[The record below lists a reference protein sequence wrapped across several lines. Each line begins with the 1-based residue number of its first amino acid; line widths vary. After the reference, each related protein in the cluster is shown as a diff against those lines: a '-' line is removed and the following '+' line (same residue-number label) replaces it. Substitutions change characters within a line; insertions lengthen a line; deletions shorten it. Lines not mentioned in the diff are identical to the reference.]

1 MLSTTETFDTAI
13 KKYSRNI
20 KAKISFSNMTIEGT
34 EIKDISITNNL
45 LTGEEFEIGTFITS
59 IATVTILNEE
69 VYQSLEG
76 KECNIYVGAI
86 TSAGTEYINMGIFK
100 VTKETIKDQLITL
113 ELEDRTSKFDKAFKQ
128 NITYP
133 ATLKQIVGN
142 VCNQVGV
149 NLSSDFYNSSYKIL
163 EDPKLEEGTTCR
175 SIIAAVAELMGGYA
189 RISPTGKL
197 EFFNLEKP
205 SSLYCF
211 SGDENLYASDDE
223 KINSGSLDKILID
236 RNMYYSLDV
245 AKNETETITKV
256 SIMTDNIYSSKGND
270 NGKNYVIDNNIL
282 ITTHENKELLTSI
295 YNKLVGLSY
304 KSINMKWQG
313 NPSYQIGDNVTIYDG
328 KVFHNTYIMSR
339 KLSFNGGLT
348 EEYSASGKSKEEDST
363 QVQGTISQQVKR
375 ANVQIDFMNKQIEM
389 RVKEDDL
396 ETIVTQNAES
406 WNLSINGKLKGTN
419 YNFDGEGMTITNG
432 DITVKN
438 EKDETVMWVD
448 DETGLLSVNA
458 LEVFGDGGNTVNFH
472 GNGGKAVNFRS
483 DDNKSLFLNFY
494 RGQSGS
500 EDANPRIGIYAA
512 DNLSDRSNQL
522 WVEPSG
528 KNGGTPMVIIRGR
541 DSTIEVNEKAMLQV
555 IGEIQ
560 CVGDLT
566 IKHGDNTM
574 NVLTLIQNLQ
584 EEVAELKAKLNS

>member
-1 MLSTTETFDTAI
+1 MLNTTESFDTSL

-20 KAKISFSNMTIEGT
+20 KAKISFPNMVLEGT

-86 TSAGTEYINMGIFK
+86 TSAGTEYINMGIYR

-113 ELEDRTSKFDKAFKQ
+113 ELEDRTSKFDKEFKQ

-133 ATLKQIVGN
+133 ATLKQIVES

-149 NLSSDFYNSSYKIL
+149 NLNGDFYNSSYKIL

-175 SIIAAVAELMGGYA
+175 SVIAAVAELTGGYA
-189 RISPTGKL
+189 RINSQGKL

-205 SSLYCF
+205 SSLYSF
-211 SGDENLYASDDE
+211 AGDENLYASNDE

>member
-1 MLSTTETFDTAI
+1 MLNITETFNAAI
-13 KKYSRNI
+13 KKYSRNL
-20 KAKISFSNMTIEGT
+20 KAKISFSNMDLEGT

-45 LTGEEFEIGTFITS
+45 LTGEEFEVGTFITS

-76 KECNIYVGAI
+76 RECNIYIGAV
-86 TSAGTEYINMGIFK
+86 TNVGTEYINMGIYRI
-100 VTKETIKDQLITL
+100 TKETIKDQLITL
-113 ELEDRTSKFDKAFKQ
+113 ELEDRTSKFDKEFKQ

-133 ATLKQIVGN
+133 ATLKQIVEN

-149 NLSSDFYNSSYKIL
+149 SLSSDFYNSSYKII

-175 SIIAAVAELMGGYA
+175 SIIAAVAELTGGYA
-189 RISPTGKL
+189 RINNQGKL

-211 SGDENLYASDDE
+211 SGDENLYASNDE

-236 RNMYYSLDV
+236 RNMYYDLDV

-304 KSINMKWQG
+304 KSISMKWQG
-313 NPSYQIGDNVTIYDG
+313 NPSYQIGDNITVYDG

-375 ANVQIDFMNKQIEM
+375 ANVQIDFLNKQIEM

-438 EKDETVMWVD
+438 ANDETVMWVD

-458 LEVFGDGGNTVNFH
+458 LKVFGEGGNTVNFE
-472 GNGGKAVNFRS
+472 GKGGKAINFKS
-483 DDNKSLFLNFY
+483 DDAKSLFMNFL
-494 RGQSGS
+494 RGS
-500 EDANPRIGIYAA
+500 DTCTRIGVYAQDA
-512 DNLSDRSNQL
+512 LSERSYQLFIEPGSNTSDN
-522 WVEPSG
+522 E
-528 KNGGTPMVIIRGR
+528 PMVIIRGAN
-541 DSTIEVNEKAMLQV
+541 STSTENEQCILQV
-555 IGEIQ
+555 
-560 CVGDLT
+560 
-566 IKHGDNTM
+566 HGDVEAVRGLYVGSGENKV
-574 NVLTLIQNLQ
+574 NII
-584 EEVAELKAKLNS
+584 EEINKLKAAIVALGGTV

>member
-1 MLSTTETFDTAI
+1 MLNTTETFNSAI

-20 KAKISFSNMTIEGT
+20 KAKISFSNMTLEGT

-76 KECNIYVGAI
+76 KECNIYIGAI
-86 TSAGTEYINMGIFK
+86 TSAGTEYINMGIYRI
-100 VTKETIKDQLITL
+100 TKETIKDQLITL
-113 ELEDRTSKFDKAFKQ
+113 ELEDRTSKFDKEFKQ

-133 ATLKQIVGN
+133 ATLKQIVEN

-149 NLSSDFYNSSYKIL
+149 SLSSDFYNSSYKII

-175 SIIAAVAELMGGYA
+175 SVIAAVAELTGGYA
-189 RISPTGKL
+189 RINPVGKL

-205 SSLYCF
+205 SNLYCF
-211 SGDENLYASDDE
+211 AGDGNYASDDE

-236 RNMYYSLDV
+236 RNMYYDLDV

-304 KSINMKWQG
+304 KSISMKWQG
-313 NPSYQIGDNVTIYDG
+313 NPSYQIGDNITVYDG

-406 WNLSINGKLKGTN
+406 WKLSINGKVKGTN
-419 YNFDGEGMTITNG
+419 YEMDGENLTITNG
-432 DITVKN
+432 GIVIKN
-438 EKDETVMWVD
+438 SNDETVMWVTAD
-448 DETGLLSVNA
+448 GYMATTGLQV
-458 LEVFGDGGNTVNFH
+458 T
-472 GNGGKAVNFRS
+472 GNGKKFINFQS
-483 DDNKSLFLNFY
+483 DDNNAVFAYFKS
-494 RGQSGS
+494 SGS
-500 EDANPRIGIYAA
+500 QSRIGNYDNNKTFFIETGNEDGTEPTLVFRDIFSTTEENKPVLLDIYG
-512 DNLSDRSNQL
+512 DIK
-522 WVEPSG
+522 V
-528 KNGGTPMVIIRGR
+528 NGVSFNALVQAVR
-541 DSTIEVNEKAMLQV
+541 DL
-555 IGEIQ
+555 G
-560 CVGDLT
+560 GD
-566 IKHGDNTM
+566 I
-574 NVLTLIQNLQ
+574 
-584 EEVAELKAKLNS
+584 

>member
-1 MLSTTETFDTAI
+1 M
-13 KKYSRNI
+13 
-20 KAKISFSNMTIEGT
+20 
-34 EIKDISITNNL
+34 
-45 LTGEEFEIGTFITS
+45 
-59 IATVTILNEE
+59 
-69 VYQSLEG
+69 
-76 KECNIYVGAI
+76 
-86 TSAGTEYINMGIFK
+86 
-100 VTKETIKDQLITL
+100 
-113 ELEDRTSKFDKAFKQ
+113 
-128 NITYP
+128 
-133 ATLKQIVGN
+133 
-142 VCNQVGV
+142 
-149 NLSSDFYNSSYKIL
+149 
-163 EDPKLEEGTTCR
+163 
-175 SIIAAVAELMGGYA
+175 
-189 RISPTGKL
+189 
-197 EFFNLEKP
+197 
-205 SSLYCF
+205 
-211 SGDENLYASDDE
+211 
-223 KINSGSLDKILID
+223 
-236 RNMYYSLDV
+236 
-245 AKNETETITKV
+245 
-256 SIMTDNIYSSKGND
+256 
-270 NGKNYVIDNNIL
+270 
-282 ITTHENKELLTSI
+282 
-295 YNKLVGLSY
+295 
-304 KSINMKWQG
+304 
-313 NPSYQIGDNVTIYDG
+313 
-328 KVFHNTYIMSR
+328 
-339 KLSFNGGLT
+339 
-348 EEYSASGKSKEEDST
+348 
-363 QVQGTISQQVKR
+363 QGTISQQVKR

>member
-1 MLSTTETFDTAI
+1 MLSTTETFDTSI

-20 KAKISFSNMTIEGT
+20 KAKISFSNMDLEGT

-59 IATVTILNEE
+59 IAAVTIINAE

-76 KECNIYVGAI
+76 RECNIYIGAI
-86 TSAGTEYINMGIFK
+86 TSVGTEYINMGIYK

-113 ELEDRTSKFDKAFKQ
+113 EMEDRTSRFDKEFK

-133 ATLKQIVGN
+133 ATLKQIVEN

-149 NLSSDFYNSSYKIL
+149 SLSSDFYNSSYKIL

-175 SIIAAVAELMGGYA
+175 SVIAAVAELTGGYA
-189 RISPTGKL
+189 RINPAGKL

-205 SSLYCF
+205 SNLYCF
-211 SGDENLYASDDE
+211 AGDGNYASDDE

-236 RNMYYSLDV
+236 RNMYYDLDV

-304 KSINMKWQG
+304 KSISMKWQG
-313 NPSYQIGDNVTIYDG
+313 NPSYQIGDNITVYDG

-339 KLSFNGGLT
+339 KLTFNGGLT

-406 WNLSINGKLKGTN
+406 WKLSINGKVKGTN
-419 YNFDGEGMTITNG
+419 YEMDGENLTITNG
-432 DITVKN
+432 GIVIKN
-438 EKDETVMWVD
+438 SNDETVMWVTAD
-448 DETGLLSVNA
+448 GYMATTGLQV
-458 LEVFGDGGNTVNFH
+458 T
-472 GNGGKAVNFRS
+472 GNGKKFINFQS
-483 DDNKSLFLNFY
+483 DDNNAVFAYFKS
-494 RGQSGS
+494 SGS
-500 EDANPRIGIYAA
+500 QSRVGNYENNKTFFIETGNEDGTEPTLVFRDIFSTTEENKPVLLDIYG
-512 DNLSDRSNQL
+512 DIK
-522 WVEPSG
+522 V
-528 KNGGTPMVIIRGR
+528 NGVSFNALVQAVR
-541 DSTIEVNEKAMLQV
+541 DLGGAI
-555 IGEIQ
+555 
-560 CVGDLT
+560 
-566 IKHGDNTM
+566 
-574 NVLTLIQNLQ
+574 
-584 EEVAELKAKLNS
+584 

>member
-1 MLSTTETFDTAI
+1 MLNTTESFDTSME
-13 KKYSRNI
+13 KYSRNI
-20 KAKISFSNMTIEGT
+20 KVKISFPNMTLEGT

-86 TSAGTEYINMGIFK
+86 TSAGTEYINMGIYK
-100 VTKETIKDQLITL
+100 VTKETIKEQLITL
-113 ELEDRTSKFDKAFKQ
+113 ELEDRTSKFDKEFK
-128 NITYP
+128 NIKYP
-133 ATLKQIVGN
+133 ATLKQIAES

-149 NLSSDFYNSSYKIL
+149 SLNGDFYNSSYKIL

-175 SIIAAVAELMGGYA
+175 SIIAAVAELTGGYA
-189 RISPTGKL
+189 RINPAGKL

-205 SSLYCF
+205 SSLYSF
-211 SGDENLYASDDE
+211 AGDENLYASDDE

-236 RNMYYSLDV
+236 RNMYYSLDA

-270 NGKNYVIDNNIL
+270 NGKNYIINNNIL

-313 NPSYQIGDNVTIYDG
+313 NPSYQIGDNITVYDG

-406 WNLSINGKLKGTN
+406 WNLSINGKLSGKT
-419 YNFDGEGMTITNG
+419 YTFDGDGFTLGSTDNGSTAIHTNEYSRWKHEDGEYTEANATGFYRNGRPYHTLMASGTQITGGSAGVYPKTITVQLPEEFKGASFVVVPSIQDFSGSGEAIEYLHRLYLNIDSYDYGNG
-432 DITVKN
+432 TFTATGYWTAIRDNAGVIETN
-438 EKDETVMWVD
+438 EKELRW
-448 DETGLLSVNA
+448 SWIA
-458 LEVFGDGGNTVNFH
+458 IGG
-472 GNGGKAVNFRS
+472 R
-483 DDNKSLFLNFY
+483 
-494 RGQSGS
+494 
-500 EDANPRIGIYAA
+500 
-512 DNLSDRSNQL
+512 
-522 WVEPSG
+522 
-528 KNGGTPMVIIRGR
+528 
-541 DSTIEVNEKAMLQV
+541 
-555 IGEIQ
+555 
-560 CVGDLT
+560 
-566 IKHGDNTM
+566 
-574 NVLTLIQNLQ
+574 
-584 EEVAELKAKLNS
+584 

>member
-1 MLSTTETFDTAI
+1 
-13 KKYSRNI
+13 
-20 KAKISFSNMTIEGT
+20 
-34 EIKDISITNNL
+34 
-45 LTGEEFEIGTFITS
+45 
-59 IATVTILNEE
+59 
-69 VYQSLEG
+69 
-76 KECNIYVGAI
+76 
-86 TSAGTEYINMGIFK
+86 MGIYR

-113 ELEDRTSKFDKAFKQ
+113 ELEDRTSKFDKEFKQ

-149 NLSSDFYNSSYKIL
+149 SLNGDFYNSSYKII

-175 SIIAAVAELMGGYA
+175 SVIAAVAELMGGYA

-205 SSLYCF
+205 SNLYCF
-211 SGDENLYASDDE
+211 SGDGNYASNDE

-313 NPSYQIGDNVTIYDG
+313 NPSYQIGDNITVYDG

>member
-1 MLSTTETFDTAI
+1 MLSTTETFNIAI

-20 KAKISFSNMTIEGT
+20 KAKISFSNMDLEGT

-59 IATVTILNEE
+59 IAAVTIINAE

-76 KECNIYVGAI
+76 RECNIYIGAI
-86 TSAGTEYINMGIFK
+86 TSAGTEYINMGIYRI
-100 VTKETIKDQLITL
+100 TKETIKDQLITL
-113 ELEDRTSKFDKAFKQ
+113 ELEDRTSKFDKEFKQ

-133 ATLKQIVGN
+133 ATLKQIVEN

-149 NLSSDFYNSSYKIL
+149 SLSSDFYNSSYKII

-175 SIIAAVAELMGGYA
+175 SVIAAVAELTGGYA
-189 RISPTGKL
+189 RINPTGKL

-205 SSLYCF
+205 SNLYCF
-211 SGDENLYASDDE
+211 SGDGNYASNDE

-313 NPSYQIGDNVTIYDG
+313 NPSYQIGDNITVYDG

-375 ANVQIDFMNKQIEM
+375 ANVQIDFLNKQIEM

-406 WNLSINGKLKGTN
+406 WNLSINGKVKGTN
-419 YNFDGEGMTITNG
+419 YNLDGDNMTITNAG
-432 DITVKN
+432 IVIQDSDGNK
-438 EKDETVMWVD
+438 VMWVAD
-448 DETGLLSVNA
+448 SGYLSCSGLEVVGDGKKFVNFQSNNNDAVFAYFKSSGSQSRIGNYDNNKTFFIETGNEDGTEPTLVFRDIFSTTEENKPVLLDIYGDIKVNGVSFNA
-458 LEVFGDGGNTVNFH
+458 LVQAVRDLGGD
-472 GNGGKAVNFRS
+472 
-483 DDNKSLFLNFY
+483 
-494 RGQSGS
+494 
-500 EDANPRIGIYAA
+500 I
-512 DNLSDRSNQL
+512 
-522 WVEPSG
+522 
-528 KNGGTPMVIIRGR
+528 
-541 DSTIEVNEKAMLQV
+541 
-555 IGEIQ
+555 
-560 CVGDLT
+560 
-566 IKHGDNTM
+566 
-574 NVLTLIQNLQ
+574 
-584 EEVAELKAKLNS
+584 

>member
-1 MLSTTETFDTAI
+1 MLNTTETFDNAI

-20 KAKISFSNMTIEGT
+20 KAKISFSNMDLEGT
-34 EIKDISITNNL
+34 EIKDINITNNL

-59 IATVTILNEE
+59 IAAVTIINAE

-76 KECNIYVGAI
+76 RECNIYIGAI
-86 TSAGTEYINMGIFK
+86 TSAGTEYINMGIYRI
-100 VTKETIKDQLITL
+100 TKETIKDQLITL
-113 ELEDRTSKFDKAFKQ
+113 ELDDRTSKFDKEFKQ

-133 ATLKQIVGN
+133 VTLKQIVEN

-149 NLSSDFYNSSYKIL
+149 SLSSDFYNSSYKIP
-163 EDPKLEEGTTCR
+163 EDPELEEGTTCR
-175 SIIAAVAELMGGYA
+175 SVIAAVAELTGGYA
-189 RISPTGKL
+189 RINPAGKL

-205 SSLYCF
+205 SNLYCF
-211 SGDENLYASDDE
+211 AGDGNYAGDDE

-304 KSINMKWQG
+304 KSISMKWQG
-313 NPSYQIGDNVTIYDG
+313 NPSYQIGDNITIYDG

-406 WNLSINGKLKGTN
+406 WKLSINGKVKGTN
-419 YNFDGEGMTITNG
+419 YEMDGENLTITNG
-432 DITVKN
+432 GIVIKN
-438 EKDETVMWVD
+438 SNDETVMWVTAD
-448 DETGLLSVNA
+448 GYMATTGLQV
-458 LEVFGDGGNTVNFH
+458 T
-472 GNGGKAVNFRS
+472 GNGKKFINFQS
-483 DDNKSLFLNFY
+483 DDNNAVFAYFKSN
-494 RGQSGS
+494 GSQSRVGNYENNKTFFIETGN
-500 EDANPRIGIYAA
+500 EDGTEPTLVFRDIFSTTEENKPVILDIYG
-512 DNLSDRSNQL
+512 DIK
-522 WVEPSG
+522 V
-528 KNGGTPMVIIRGR
+528 NGVSFNALVQAVR
-541 DSTIEVNEKAMLQV
+541 DLGGAI
-555 IGEIQ
+555 
-560 CVGDLT
+560 
-566 IKHGDNTM
+566 
-574 NVLTLIQNLQ
+574 
-584 EEVAELKAKLNS
+584 

>member
-1 MLSTTETFDTAI
+1 MLNTTESFDTSI

-20 KAKISFSNMTIEGT
+20 KVKISFPNMTLEGT

-86 TSAGTEYINMGIFK
+86 TSAGTEYINMGIYK
-100 VTKETIKDQLITL
+100 VTKETIKDQLVTL
-113 ELEDRTSKFDKAFKQ
+113 EMEDRTSKFDKEFK

-133 ATLKQIVGN
+133 ATLKQIAES

-149 NLSSDFYNSSYKIL
+149 NLNGDFYNSSYKIL

-175 SIIAAVAELMGGYA
+175 SVIAAVAELTGGYA
-189 RISPTGKL
+189 RINPVGKL

-205 SSLYCF
+205 SNLYCF
-211 SGDENLYASDDE
+211 SGDENLYASDDG

-236 RNMYYSLDV
+236 RNMYYSLDI

-339 KLSFNGGLT
+339 KLTFNGGLT

>member
-1 MLSTTETFDTAI
+1 MLNVTETFNAAI
-13 KKYSRNI
+13 KKYSRNL
-20 KAKISFSNMTIEGT
+20 KAKISFSDMELEGT

-76 KECNIYVGAI
+76 RECSIYIGAI
-86 TSAGTEYINMGIFK
+86 TSAGIEYINMGIYRI
-100 VTKETIKDQLITL
+100 TKETIKDQLITL
-113 ELEDRTSKFDKAFKQ
+113 EMEDRTSKFDKEFKQ
-128 NITYP
+128 SITYP
-133 ATLKQIVGN
+133 ATLKQIVEN
-142 VCNQVGV
+142 VCNQAGV
-149 NLSSDFYNSSYKIL
+149 SLSSDFYNSSYKII
-163 EDPKLEEGTTCR
+163 EDPKLEESTTCR
-175 SIIAAVAELMGGYA
+175 SIIAAVAELTGGYA
-189 RISPTGKL
+189 RINNQGKL

-211 SGDENLYASDDE
+211 SGDENLYASNDE

-304 KSINMKWQG
+304 KSISMKWQG
-313 NPSYQIGDNVTIYDG
+313 NPSYQIGDNITVYDG

-339 KLSFNGGLT
+339 KLTFNGGLV

-438 EKDETVMWVD
+438 ANDETVMWVD

-458 LEVFGDGGNTVNFH
+458 LKVFGEGGNTVNFE
-472 GNGGKAVNFRS
+472 GKGGKAINFKS
-483 DDNKSLFLNFY
+483 DDAKSLFLNFL
-494 RGQSGS
+494 RGS
-500 EDANPRIGIYAA
+500 DTCTRIGVYAQDA
-512 DNLSDRSNQL
+512 LSERSYQLFIEPGSNTSDN
-522 WVEPSG
+522 E
-528 KNGGTPMVIIRGR
+528 PMVIIRGAN
-541 DSTIEVNEKAMLQV
+541 STVEANEQCILQV
-555 IGEIQ
+555 
-560 CVGDLT
+560 
-566 IKHGDNTM
+566 HGD
-574 NVLTLIQNLQ
+574 VQAVRGLYVGS
-584 EEVAELKAKLNS
+584 EENKVNIIEEINKLKAAIVALGGTV

>member
-20 KAKISFSNMTIEGT
+20 KAKISFSNMDLEGT

-76 KECNIYVGAI
+76 RECNIYIGAI
-86 TSAGTEYINMGIFK
+86 TSAGTEYINMGIYRI
-100 VTKETIKDQLITL
+100 TKETIKDQLITL
-113 ELEDRTSKFDKAFKQ
+113 ELEDRTSKFDKEFKQ

-133 ATLKQIVGN
+133 ATLKQIVEN

-149 NLSSDFYNSSYKIL
+149 SLSGDFYNSSYKII
-163 EDPKLEEGTTCR
+163 EDPKLEESTTCR
-175 SIIAAVAELMGGYA
+175 SVIAAVAELTGGYA
-189 RISPTGKL
+189 RINPTGKL

-205 SSLYCF
+205 SNLYCF
-211 SGDENLYASDDE
+211 AGDGNYASDDE

-304 KSINMKWQG
+304 KSISMKWQG
-313 NPSYQIGDNVTIYDG
+313 NPSYQIGDNITVYDG

-339 KLSFNGGLT
+339 KLNFNGGLT

-406 WNLSINGKLKGTN
+406 WKLSINGKVKGTN
-419 YNFDGEGMTITNG
+419 YEMDGENLTITNG
-432 DITVKN
+432 GIVIKN
-438 EKDETVMWVD
+438 SNDETVMWVTAD
-448 DETGLLSVNA
+448 GYMATTGLQVTGTGKK
-458 LEVFGDGGNTVNFH
+458 FINFQ
-472 GNGGKAVNFRS
+472 S
-483 DDNKSLFLNFY
+483 DDNNAVFAYFKS
-494 RGQSGS
+494 SGS
-500 EDANPRIGIYAA
+500 QSRVGNYDNNKTFFIETGNEDGTEPTLVFRDIFSTTEENKPVLLDIYG
-512 DNLSDRSNQL
+512 DIK
-522 WVEPSG
+522 V
-528 KNGGTPMVIIRGR
+528 NGVSFNALVQAVR
-541 DSTIEVNEKAMLQV
+541 DLGGAI
-555 IGEIQ
+555 
-560 CVGDLT
+560 
-566 IKHGDNTM
+566 
-574 NVLTLIQNLQ
+574 
-584 EEVAELKAKLNS
+584 

>member
-20 KAKISFSNMTIEGT
+20 KAKISFSNMTLEGT

-113 ELEDRTSKFDKAFKQ
+113 ELEDRTSKFDKEFKQ

-223 KINSGSLDKILID
+223 KINSGSLEKILID

-339 KLSFNGGLT
+339 KLTFNGGLT

-406 WNLSINGKLKGTN
+406 WNLSINGKLSGKT
-419 YNFDGEGMTITNG
+419 YTFDGDGFTLGSTDNGSTAIHTNEYSRWKHEDGEYTEANATGFYRNGRPYHTLMASGTQITGGSAGVYPKTITVQLPEEFKGASFVVVPSIQDFSGSGEAIEYLHRLYLNIDSYDYGNG
-432 DITVKN
+432 TFTATGYWTAIRDNAGVIETN
-438 EKDETVMWVD
+438 EKELRW
-448 DETGLLSVNA
+448 SWIA
-458 LEVFGDGGNTVNFH
+458 IGG
-472 GNGGKAVNFRS
+472 R
-483 DDNKSLFLNFY
+483 
-494 RGQSGS
+494 
-500 EDANPRIGIYAA
+500 
-512 DNLSDRSNQL
+512 
-522 WVEPSG
+522 
-528 KNGGTPMVIIRGR
+528 
-541 DSTIEVNEKAMLQV
+541 
-555 IGEIQ
+555 
-560 CVGDLT
+560 
-566 IKHGDNTM
+566 
-574 NVLTLIQNLQ
+574 
-584 EEVAELKAKLNS
+584 

>member
-20 KAKISFSNMTIEGT
+20 KAKISFSNMTLEGT

-59 IATVTILNEE
+59 IATVTIINAE

-76 KECNIYVGAI
+76 KECNIYIGAI
-86 TSAGTEYINMGIFK
+86 TSAGKEYINMGIYR

-113 ELEDRTSKFDKAFKQ
+113 EMEDRTSKFDKEFK

-133 ATLKQIVGN
+133 VTLKQIVEN

-149 NLSSDFYNSSYKIL
+149 SLSSDFYNSSYKIF

-175 SIIAAVAELMGGYA
+175 SVIAAVAELMGGYA

-211 SGDENLYASDDE
+211 SGDGNYASNDK

-245 AKNETETITKV
+245 TKNETETITKV

-313 NPSYQIGDNVTIYDG
+313 NPSYQIGDNITVYDG

-448 DETGLLSVNA
+448 DETGLLSVSA

>member
-1 MLSTTETFDTAI
+1 MLSTTETFDNAI

-20 KAKISFSNMTIEGT
+20 KAKISFSNMDLEGT
-34 EIKDISITNNL
+34 EIKDINITNNL

-59 IATVTILNEE
+59 IAAVTIINAE

-76 KECNIYVGAI
+76 RECNIYIGAI
-86 TSAGTEYINMGIFK
+86 TSAGTEYINMGIYRI
-100 VTKETIKDQLITL
+100 TKETIKDQLITL
-113 ELEDRTSKFDKAFKQ
+113 ELDDRTSKFDKEFKQ

-133 ATLKQIVGN
+133 VTLKQIVEN

-149 NLSSDFYNSSYKIL
+149 SLSSDFYNSSYKIP
-163 EDPKLEEGTTCR
+163 EDPELEEGTTCR
-175 SIIAAVAELMGGYA
+175 SVIAAVAELTGGYA
-189 RISPTGKL
+189 RINPAGKL

-205 SSLYCF
+205 SNLYCF
-211 SGDENLYASDDE
+211 AGDGNYAGDDE

-304 KSINMKWQG
+304 KSISMKWQG
-313 NPSYQIGDNVTIYDG
+313 NPSYQIGDNITIYDG

-406 WNLSINGKLKGTN
+406 WKLSINGKVKGTN
-419 YNFDGEGMTITNG
+419 YEMDGENLTITNG
-432 DITVKN
+432 GIVIKN
-438 EKDETVMWVD
+438 SNDETVMWVTAD
-448 DETGLLSVNA
+448 GYMATTGLQV
-458 LEVFGDGGNTVNFH
+458 T
-472 GNGGKAVNFRS
+472 GNGKKFINFQS
-483 DDNKSLFLNFY
+483 DDNNAVFAYFKSN
-494 RGQSGS
+494 GSQSRVGNYENNKTFFIETGN
-500 EDANPRIGIYAA
+500 EDGTEPTLVFRDIFSTTEENKPVILDIYG
-512 DNLSDRSNQL
+512 DIK
-522 WVEPSG
+522 V
-528 KNGGTPMVIIRGR
+528 NGVSFNALVQAVR
-541 DSTIEVNEKAMLQV
+541 DLGGAI
-555 IGEIQ
+555 
-560 CVGDLT
+560 
-566 IKHGDNTM
+566 
-574 NVLTLIQNLQ
+574 
-584 EEVAELKAKLNS
+584 

>member
-1 MLSTTETFDTAI
+1 MLSTTETFNSAI

-20 KAKISFSNMTIEGT
+20 KAKISFSNMTLEGT
-34 EIKDISITNNL
+34 EIKDINITNNL

-76 KECNIYVGAI
+76 KECNIYIGAI
-86 TSAGTEYINMGIFK
+86 TSAGTEYINMGIYRI
-100 VTKETIKDQLITL
+100 TKETIKDQLITL
-113 ELEDRTSKFDKAFKQ
+113 EMEDRTSKFDKEFKQ

-149 NLSSDFYNSSYKIL
+149 SLSSDFYNSSYKIL

-175 SIIAAVAELMGGYA
+175 SVIAAVAELMGGYA

-205 SSLYCF
+205 SNLYCF
-211 SGDENLYASDDE
+211 SGDGNYASNDE

-313 NPSYQIGDNVTIYDG
+313 NPSYQIGDNITVYDG

-406 WNLSINGKLKGTN
+406 WNLSINGKLSGKT
-419 YNFDGEGMTITNG
+419 YTFDGDGFTLGSTDNGSTAIHTNEYSRWKHEDGEYTEANATGFYRNGRPYHTLMASGTQITGGSAGVYPKTITVQLPKEFQGASFVVVPSIQDFSGSGEAIEYLHRLYLNIDSYDYSNG
-432 DITVKN
+432 TFTATGYWTAIRDNAGVIETN
-438 EKDETVMWVD
+438 EKELRW
-448 DETGLLSVNA
+448 SWIA
-458 LEVFGDGGNTVNFH
+458 IGG
-472 GNGGKAVNFRS
+472 R
-483 DDNKSLFLNFY
+483 
-494 RGQSGS
+494 
-500 EDANPRIGIYAA
+500 
-512 DNLSDRSNQL
+512 
-522 WVEPSG
+522 
-528 KNGGTPMVIIRGR
+528 
-541 DSTIEVNEKAMLQV
+541 
-555 IGEIQ
+555 
-560 CVGDLT
+560 
-566 IKHGDNTM
+566 
-574 NVLTLIQNLQ
+574 
-584 EEVAELKAKLNS
+584 

>member
-20 KAKISFSNMTIEGT
+20 KAKISFSNMTLEGT

-76 KECNIYVGAI
+76 KECNIYIGAI
-86 TSAGTEYINMGIFK
+86 TSAGTEYINMGIYR

-113 ELEDRTSKFDKAFKQ
+113 EMEDRTSKFDKEFK

-133 ATLKQIVGN
+133 VTLKQIVEN

-149 NLSSDFYNSSYKIL
+149 SLSSDFYNSSYKIF

-175 SIIAAVAELMGGYA
+175 SVIAAVAELTGGYA
-189 RISPTGKL
+189 RINPAGKL

-205 SSLYCF
+205 SNLYCF
-211 SGDENLYASDDE
+211 SGDGNYASNDE

-245 AKNETETITKV
+245 TKNETETITKV

-313 NPSYQIGDNVTIYDG
+313 NPSYQIGDNITVYDG

-448 DETGLLSVNA
+448 DETGLLSVSA

>member
-1 MLSTTETFDTAI
+1 MLNTTESFDTSI

-20 KAKISFSNMTIEGT
+20 KAKISFPNMVLEGT
-34 EIKDISITNNL
+34 EIKDINITNNL

-59 IATVTILNEE
+59 IATVTILNKE

-86 TSAGTEYINMGIFK
+86 TSVGTEYINMGIYK

-113 ELEDRTSKFDKAFKQ
+113 EMEDRTSKFDKEFK

-133 ATLKQIVGN
+133 ATLKQIVEN

-149 NLSSDFYNSSYKIL
+149 SLSSDFYNSSYKII

-175 SIIAAVAELMGGYA
+175 SVIAAVAELMGGYA
-189 RISPTGKL
+189 RINNQGKL

-205 SSLYCF
+205 SNLYCF
-211 SGDENLYASDDE
+211 SGDENLYASNDE

-236 RNMYYSLDV
+236 RNMYYDLDV

-256 SIMTDNIYSSKGND
+256 SLMTDNIYSSKGND

-304 KSINMKWQG
+304 KSISMKWQG
-313 NPSYQIGDNVTIYDG
+313 NPSYQIGDNITIYDG

-339 KLSFNGGLT
+339 KLNFNGGLT

-375 ANVQIDFMNKQIEM
+375 ANVQIDFLNKQIEM

-406 WNLSINGKLKGTN
+406 WNLSINGKVKGTN
-419 YNFDGEGMTITNG
+419 YNLDGDNMTITNAG
-432 DITVKN
+432 IVIQDSDGNK
-438 EKDETVMWVD
+438 VMWVAD
-448 DETGLLSVNA
+448 SGYLSCSGLEVVGDGKKFVNFQSNNNDAVFAYFKSSGSQSRIGNYDNNKTFFIETGNEDGTEPTLVFRDIFSTTEENKPVLLDIYGDIKVNGVSFNA
-458 LEVFGDGGNTVNFH
+458 LVQAVRDLGGD
-472 GNGGKAVNFRS
+472 
-483 DDNKSLFLNFY
+483 
-494 RGQSGS
+494 
-500 EDANPRIGIYAA
+500 I
-512 DNLSDRSNQL
+512 
-522 WVEPSG
+522 
-528 KNGGTPMVIIRGR
+528 
-541 DSTIEVNEKAMLQV
+541 
-555 IGEIQ
+555 
-560 CVGDLT
+560 
-566 IKHGDNTM
+566 
-574 NVLTLIQNLQ
+574 
-584 EEVAELKAKLNS
+584 

>member
-1 MLSTTETFDTAI
+1 MLNTTEAFDTAI

-20 KAKISFSNMTIEGT
+20 KAKISFPNMTLEGT

-59 IATVTILNEE
+59 IATVTIINAE

-76 KECNIYVGAI
+76 RECNIYIGAI
-86 TSAGTEYINMGIFK
+86 TSVGTEYINMGIFK

-113 ELEDRTSKFDKAFKQ
+113 ELEDRTSKFDKEFEQ

-133 ATLKQIVGN
+133 ATLKQIVES

-149 NLSSDFYNSSYKIL
+149 SLSSDFYNSSYKIL

-175 SIIAAVAELMGGYA
+175 SVIAAVAELTGGYA
-189 RISPTGKL
+189 RINNQGKL

-205 SSLYCF
+205 SNLYCF
-211 SGDENLYASDDE
+211 SGDENLYTGDDE

-236 RNMYYSLDV
+236 RNMYYTLDV

-304 KSINMKWQG
+304 KSISMKWQG
-313 NPSYQIGDNVTIYDG
+313 NPSYQIGDNITVYDG

-438 EKDETVMWVD
+438 ANDETIMWVD

-458 LEVFGDGGNTVNFH
+458 LKVFGEGNNTVNFE
-472 GNGGKAVNFRS
+472 GKGGKAINFKS
-483 DDNKSLFLNFY
+483 DDAKSLFMNFL
-494 RGQSGS
+494 RG
-500 EDANPRIGIYAA
+500 DDTCTRIGVYAQDA
-512 DNLSDRSNQL
+512 LSERSYQL
-522 WVEPSG
+522 FIEPGS
-528 KNGGTPMVIIRGR
+528 NTTDHEPMVIIRGAN
-541 DSTIEVNEKAMLQV
+541 STTEANEQSILQV
-555 IGEIQ
+555 
-560 CVGDLT
+560 
-566 IKHGDNTM
+566 HGDVQAVRGLYVGSGENKV
-574 NVLTLIQNLQ
+574 NII
-584 EEVAELKAKLNS
+584 EEINKLKAAIVALGGNI

>member
-1 MLSTTETFDTAI
+1 MLSTTETFNIAI

-20 KAKISFSNMTIEGT
+20 KAKISFSNMDLEGT

-59 IATVTILNEE
+59 IATVTIINEE

-76 KECNIYVGAI
+76 RECNIYIGAV
-86 TSAGTEYINMGIFK
+86 TNVGTEYINMGVFK
-100 VTKETIKDQLITL
+100 VAKETIKDQLITL
-113 ELEDRTSKFDKAFKQ
+113 ELEDRTSKFDKEFKQ
-128 NITYP
+128 SITYP
-133 ATLKQIVGN
+133 ATLKQIVEN

-149 NLSSDFYNSSYKIL
+149 SLSSDFYNSSYKII

-175 SIIAAVAELMGGYA
+175 SVIAAVAELAGGYA
-189 RISPTGKL
+189 RINPAGKL

-313 NPSYQIGDNVTIYDG
+313 NPSYQIGDNITVYDG

-339 KLSFNGGLT
+339 KLTFNGGLV

-406 WNLSINGKLKGTN
+406 WKLSINGKVKGTN
-419 YNFDGEGMTITNG
+419 YEMDGENLTITNG
-432 DITVKN
+432 GIVIKN
-438 EKDETVMWVD
+438 SNDETVMWVTAD
-448 DETGLLSVNA
+448 GYMATTGLQVTGTGKK
-458 LEVFGDGGNTVNFH
+458 FINFQ
-472 GNGGKAVNFRS
+472 S
-483 DDNKSLFLNFY
+483 DDNNAVFAYFKS
-494 RGQSGS
+494 SGS
-500 EDANPRIGIYAA
+500 QSRIGNYENNKTFFIETGNEDGTEPTLVFRDIFSTTEENKPVILDIYG
-512 DNLSDRSNQL
+512 DIK
-522 WVEPSG
+522 V
-528 KNGGTPMVIIRGR
+528 NGVSFNALVQAVKDLGGVI
-541 DSTIEVNEKAMLQV
+541 
-555 IGEIQ
+555 
-560 CVGDLT
+560 
-566 IKHGDNTM
+566 
-574 NVLTLIQNLQ
+574 
-584 EEVAELKAKLNS
+584 

>member
-1 MLSTTETFDTAI
+1 MLNTTESFDTSI

-20 KAKISFSNMTIEGT
+20 KAKISFSDMVLEGT
-34 EIKDISITNNL
+34 EIKDINITNNL

-113 ELEDRTSKFDKAFKQ
+113 ELEDRTSKFDKEFKQ

-149 NLSSDFYNSSYKIL
+149 SLSSDFYNSSYKII

-175 SIIAAVAELMGGYA
+175 SVIAAVAELMGGYA

-205 SSLYCF
+205 SNLYCF
-211 SGDENLYASDDE
+211 AGDGNYASDDE

-270 NGKNYVIDNNIL
+270 NGKNYVIDNIL

-339 KLSFNGGLT
+339 KLTFNGGLT

-438 EKDETVMWVD
+438 ERDETVMWVD

>member
-1 MLSTTETFDTAI
+1 MLSTTETFNIAI

-20 KAKISFSNMTIEGT
+20 KAKISFSNMDLEGT

-59 IATVTILNEE
+59 IAAVTIINAE

-76 KECNIYVGAI
+76 RECNIYIGAI
-86 TSAGTEYINMGIFK
+86 TSVGTEYINMGIYK

-113 ELEDRTSKFDKAFKQ
+113 EMEDRTSRFDKEFK

-133 ATLKQIVGN
+133 ATLKQIVEN

-149 NLSSDFYNSSYKIL
+149 SLSSDFYNSSYKIL

-175 SIIAAVAELMGGYA
+175 SVIAAVAELTGGYA
-189 RISPTGKL
+189 RINLAGKL

-211 SGDENLYASDDE
+211 SGDGNYASNDE

-313 NPSYQIGDNVTIYDG
+313 NPSYQIGDNITVYDG

-375 ANVQIDFMNKQIEM
+375 ANVQIDFLNKQIEM

-406 WNLSINGKLKGTN
+406 WNLSINGKVKGTN
-419 YNFDGEGMTITNG
+419 YNLDGDNMTITNAG
-432 DITVKN
+432 IVIQDSDGNK
-438 EKDETVMWVD
+438 VMWVAD
-448 DETGLLSVNA
+448 SGYLSCSGLEVVGDGKKFVNFQSNNNDAVFAYFKSSGSQSRIGNYDNNKTFFIETGNEDGTEPTLVFRDIFSTTEENKPVLLDIYGDIKVNGVSFNA
-458 LEVFGDGGNTVNFH
+458 LVQAVRDLGGD
-472 GNGGKAVNFRS
+472 
-483 DDNKSLFLNFY
+483 
-494 RGQSGS
+494 
-500 EDANPRIGIYAA
+500 I
-512 DNLSDRSNQL
+512 
-522 WVEPSG
+522 
-528 KNGGTPMVIIRGR
+528 
-541 DSTIEVNEKAMLQV
+541 
-555 IGEIQ
+555 
-560 CVGDLT
+560 
-566 IKHGDNTM
+566 
-574 NVLTLIQNLQ
+574 
-584 EEVAELKAKLNS
+584 

>member
-20 KAKISFSNMTIEGT
+20 KAKISFSDMVLEGT

-59 IATVTILNEE
+59 IATVTIINAE

-86 TSAGTEYINMGIFK
+86 TSAGTEYINMGIYK

-113 ELEDRTSKFDKAFKQ
+113 EMEDRTSKFDKEFKQ

-149 NLSSDFYNSSYKIL
+149 SLSSDFYNSSYKII

-175 SIIAAVAELMGGYA
+175 SVIAAVAELMGGYA

-211 SGDENLYASDDE
+211 SGDGNYASNDK

-406 WNLSINGKLKGTN
+406 WNLSIGGKVKGTN
-419 YNFDGEGMTITNG
+419 YNLDGDNMTITNAGIVIENSNG
-432 DITVKN
+432 DK
-438 EKDETVMWVD
+438 VMWVAD
-448 DETGLLSVNA
+448 SGYLSCSGLEVVGDGKKFVNFQSNNDNAVFAYFKSSGSQSRIGNYENNKTFFIETGNEDGTEPTLVFRDIFSTTEENKPIILDIYGDIKVNGVSFNA
-458 LEVFGDGGNTVNFH
+458 LVQAVKNLGG
-472 GNGGKAVNFRS
+472 A
-483 DDNKSLFLNFY
+483 
-494 RGQSGS
+494 
-500 EDANPRIGIYAA
+500 I
-512 DNLSDRSNQL
+512 
-522 WVEPSG
+522 
-528 KNGGTPMVIIRGR
+528 
-541 DSTIEVNEKAMLQV
+541 
-555 IGEIQ
+555 
-560 CVGDLT
+560 
-566 IKHGDNTM
+566 
-574 NVLTLIQNLQ
+574 
-584 EEVAELKAKLNS
+584 

>member
-1 MLSTTETFDTAI
+1 MLNTTESFDTAI

-20 KAKISFSNMTIEGT
+20 KAKISFPNMTLEGT
-34 EIKDISITNNL
+34 EIKDINITNNL

-86 TSAGTEYINMGIFK
+86 TSVGTEYINMGIYK

-113 ELEDRTSKFDKAFKQ
+113 EMEDRTSKFDKEFK

-133 ATLKQIVGN
+133 ATLKQIVES

-149 NLSSDFYNSSYKIL
+149 SLSSDFYNSSYKIL

-175 SIIAAVAELMGGYA
+175 SVIAAVAELTGGYA
-189 RISPTGKL
+189 RINSQGKL

-313 NPSYQIGDNVTIYDG
+313 NPSYQIGDNITVYDG

-406 WNLSINGKLKGTN
+406 WNLSINGKVKGTN
-419 YNFDGEGMTITNG
+419 YNLDGDNMTITNAG
-432 DITVKN
+432 IVIQDSDGNK
-438 EKDETVMWVD
+438 VMWVAD
-448 DETGLLSVNA
+448 SGYLSCSGLEVVGDGKKFVNFQSNNNDAVFAYFKSSGSQSRIGNYDNNKTFFIETGNEDGTEPTLVFRDIFSTTEENKPVLLDIYGDIKVNGVSFNA
-458 LEVFGDGGNTVNFH
+458 LVQAVRDLGGD
-472 GNGGKAVNFRS
+472 
-483 DDNKSLFLNFY
+483 
-494 RGQSGS
+494 
-500 EDANPRIGIYAA
+500 I
-512 DNLSDRSNQL
+512 
-522 WVEPSG
+522 
-528 KNGGTPMVIIRGR
+528 
-541 DSTIEVNEKAMLQV
+541 
-555 IGEIQ
+555 
-560 CVGDLT
+560 
-566 IKHGDNTM
+566 
-574 NVLTLIQNLQ
+574 
-584 EEVAELKAKLNS
+584 

>member
-1 MLSTTETFDTAI
+1 MLSTTETFNSAI

-20 KAKISFSNMTIEGT
+20 KAKISFSNMTLEGT
-34 EIKDISITNNL
+34 EIKDINITNNL

-76 KECNIYVGAI
+76 KECNIYIGAI
-86 TSAGTEYINMGIFK
+86 TSAGTEYINMGIYRI
-100 VTKETIKDQLITL
+100 TKETIKDQLITL
-113 ELEDRTSKFDKAFKQ
+113 ELEDRTSKFDKEFK

-142 VCNQVGV
+142 VCNQAGV
-149 NLSSDFYNSSYKIL
+149 SLSSDFYNSSYKIL
-163 EDPKLEEGTTCR
+163 DDPKLEEGTTCR
-175 SIIAAVAELMGGYA
+175 SVIAAVAELTGGYA
-189 RISPTGKL
+189 RINNQGKL

-205 SSLYCF
+205 SNLYCF
-211 SGDENLYASDDE
+211 SGDENLYASNDE

-304 KSINMKWQG
+304 KSISMKWQG
-313 NPSYQIGDNVTIYDG
+313 NPSYQIGDNITVYDG

-406 WNLSINGKLKGTN
+406 WKLSINGKVKGTN
-419 YNFDGEGMTITNG
+419 YEMDGENLTITNG
-432 DITVKN
+432 GIVIKN
-438 EKDETVMWVD
+438 SNEETVMWVTAD
-448 DETGLLSVNA
+448 GYMATTGLQVTGNGKKFINFQSDNNDAVFAYFKSSGSQSRIGNYDNNKNFFIETGNEDGTEPTLVFRDIFSTGEENKPLGIEIYGDIKVNGVSFNA
-458 LEVFGDGGNTVNFH
+458 LVQ
-472 GNGGKAVNFRS
+472 AVR
-483 DDNKSLFLNFY
+483 
-494 RGQSGS
+494 
-500 EDANPRIGIYAA
+500 
-512 DNLSDRSNQL
+512 NL
-522 WVEPSG
+522 
-528 KNGGTPMVIIRGR
+528 GGTI
-541 DSTIEVNEKAMLQV
+541 
-555 IGEIQ
+555 
-560 CVGDLT
+560 
-566 IKHGDNTM
+566 
-574 NVLTLIQNLQ
+574 
-584 EEVAELKAKLNS
+584 

>member
-1 MLSTTETFDTAI
+1 MLNTTESFDTSI

-20 KAKISFSNMTIEGT
+20 KAKISFPNMVLEGT
-34 EIKDISITNNL
+34 EIKDINITNNL

-59 IATVTILNEE
+59 IATVTILNKE

-86 TSAGTEYINMGIFK
+86 TSVGTEYINMGIYK

-113 ELEDRTSKFDKAFKQ
+113 EMEDRTSKFDKEFK

-133 ATLKQIVGN
+133 ATLKQIVEN

-149 NLSSDFYNSSYKIL
+149 SLSSDFYNSSYKII

-175 SIIAAVAELMGGYA
+175 SVIAAVAELMGGYA
-189 RISPTGKL
+189 RINNQGKL

-205 SSLYCF
+205 SNLYCF
-211 SGDENLYASDDE
+211 SGDENLYASNDE

-236 RNMYYSLDV
+236 RNMYYDLDV

-256 SIMTDNIYSSKGND
+256 SLMTDNIYSSKGND

-304 KSINMKWQG
+304 KSISMKWQG
-313 NPSYQIGDNVTIYDG
+313 NPSYQIGDNITVYDG

-406 WNLSINGKLKGTN
+406 WKLSINGKVKGTN
-419 YNFDGEGMTITNG
+419 YEMDGENLTITNG
-432 DITVKN
+432 GIVIKN
-438 EKDETVMWVD
+438 SNDETVMWVTAD
-448 DETGLLSVNA
+448 GYMATTGLQV
-458 LEVFGDGGNTVNFH
+458 T
-472 GNGGKAVNFRS
+472 GNGKKFINFKS
-483 DDNKSLFLNFY
+483 DDNDAVFAYFKS
-494 RGQSGS
+494 SGS
-500 EDANPRIGIYAA
+500 QSRIGNYNNNKTFFIETGNEDGTEPTLVFRDIFSTTEENKPVLLDIYG
-512 DNLSDRSNQL
+512 DIK
-522 WVEPSG
+522 V
-528 KNGGTPMVIIRGR
+528 NGVSFNALVQAVR
-541 DSTIEVNEKAMLQV
+541 DLGGAI
-555 IGEIQ
+555 
-560 CVGDLT
+560 
-566 IKHGDNTM
+566 
-574 NVLTLIQNLQ
+574 
-584 EEVAELKAKLNS
+584 

>member
-1 MLSTTETFDTAI
+1 MLNTTESFDTSL

-20 KAKISFSNMTIEGT
+20 KAKISFPNMVLEGT
-34 EIKDISITNNL
+34 EIKDINITNNL

-59 IATVTILNEE
+59 IATVTILNKE

-86 TSAGTEYINMGIFK
+86 TSVGTEYINMGIYK

-113 ELEDRTSKFDKAFKQ
+113 EMEDRTSKFDKEFK

-133 ATLKQIVGN
+133 ATLKQIVEN

-163 EDPKLEEGTTCR
+163 EDPKLEEGVTCR
-175 SIIAAVAELMGGYA
+175 SVIAAVAELTGGYA
-189 RISPTGKL
+189 RINPAGKL

-304 KSINMKWQG
+304 KSISMKWQG
-313 NPSYQIGDNVTIYDG
+313 NPSYQCGDNVTVYDG

-339 KLSFNGGLT
+339 KLNFNGGLV

>member
-1 MLSTTETFDTAI
+1 MLNTTESFDTSI

-20 KAKISFSNMTIEGT
+20 KAKISFSNMTLEGT

-113 ELEDRTSKFDKAFKQ
+113 ELEDRTSKFDKEFKQ

-175 SIIAAVAELMGGYA
+175 SIIAAVAELTGGYA
-189 RISPTGKL
+189 RINPAGKL

-205 SSLYCF
+205 SSLYSF
-211 SGDENLYASDDE
+211 AGDENLYASDDE

-339 KLSFNGGLT
+339 KLTFNGGLT

-406 WNLSINGKLKGTN
+406 WNLSINGKLSGKT
-419 YNFDGEGMTITNG
+419 YTFDGDGFTLGSTDNGSTAIHTNEYSRWKHEDGEYTEANATGFYRNGRPYHTLMASGTQITGGSAGVYPKTITVQLPEEFKGASFVVVPSIQDFSGSGEAIEYLHRLYLNIDSYDYGNG
-432 DITVKN
+432 TFTATGYWTAIRDNAGVIETN
-438 EKDETVMWVD
+438 EKELRW
-448 DETGLLSVNA
+448 SWIA
-458 LEVFGDGGNTVNFH
+458 IGG
-472 GNGGKAVNFRS
+472 R
-483 DDNKSLFLNFY
+483 
-494 RGQSGS
+494 
-500 EDANPRIGIYAA
+500 
-512 DNLSDRSNQL
+512 
-522 WVEPSG
+522 
-528 KNGGTPMVIIRGR
+528 
-541 DSTIEVNEKAMLQV
+541 
-555 IGEIQ
+555 
-560 CVGDLT
+560 
-566 IKHGDNTM
+566 
-574 NVLTLIQNLQ
+574 
-584 EEVAELKAKLNS
+584 

>member
-1 MLSTTETFDTAI
+1 MLNTTESFDTSI

-20 KAKISFSNMTIEGT
+20 KAKISFSNMDLEGT
-34 EIKDISITNNL
+34 EIKDISITDNL

-59 IATVTILNEE
+59 IATVTILNKE

-86 TSAGTEYINMGIFK
+86 TSVGTEYINMGIYK

-113 ELEDRTSKFDKAFKQ
+113 EMEDRTSKFDKEFK

-133 ATLKQIVGN
+133 ATLKQIVEN

-149 NLSSDFYNSSYKIL
+149 SLSSDFYNSSYKIL
-163 EDPKLEEGTTCR
+163 EDPKLEEGVTCR
-175 SIIAAVAELMGGYA
+175 SVIAAVAELTGGYT
-189 RISPTGKL
+189 RINPAGKL

-339 KLSFNGGLT
+339 KLTFNGGLT

-406 WNLSINGKLKGTN
+406 WNLSINGKLSGKT
-419 YNFDGEGMTITNG
+419 YTFDGDGFTLGSTDNGSTAIHTNEYSRWKHEDGEYTEANATGFYRNGRPYHTLMASGTQITGGSAGVYPKTITVQLPEEFKGASFVVVPSIQDFSGSGEAIEYLHRLYLNIDSYDYGNG
-432 DITVKN
+432 TFTATGYWTAIRDNAGVIETN
-438 EKDETVMWVD
+438 EKELRW
-448 DETGLLSVNA
+448 SWIA
-458 LEVFGDGGNTVNFH
+458 IGG
-472 GNGGKAVNFRS
+472 R
-483 DDNKSLFLNFY
+483 
-494 RGQSGS
+494 
-500 EDANPRIGIYAA
+500 
-512 DNLSDRSNQL
+512 
-522 WVEPSG
+522 
-528 KNGGTPMVIIRGR
+528 
-541 DSTIEVNEKAMLQV
+541 
-555 IGEIQ
+555 
-560 CVGDLT
+560 
-566 IKHGDNTM
+566 
-574 NVLTLIQNLQ
+574 
-584 EEVAELKAKLNS
+584 